1 MSRCVIVCAG
11 PFRDAAALASRL
23 LPEDYVIAAD
33 GGWHLAS
40 LMGVTPA
47 VLVADFDS
55 MPAPAVPDGVKV
67 VALPV
72 EKDVT
77 DTAKALE
84 IGFEAGYRGFLLLGC
99 TGGRLDHLQ
108 AALAVA
114 ADYARRGCD
123 VTVADEQNEIHLLTP
138 GSYVFPVCP
147 EEKVSLFAFGT
158 EVTGLFAEGLK
169 YGITDLTLSPFDPLC
184 VSNEC
189 LGEDACLSFKS
200 GLLLVYF
207 SRD

>member
-11 PFRDAAALASRL
+11 PFRDPVALASRL

-33 GGWHLAS
+33 GGWRLAS

-55 MPAPAVPDGVKV
+55 MPAPTIPDGVKV
-67 VALPV
+67 ITLPV

-84 IGFEAGYRGFLLLGC
+84 IGFEAGCREFLLLGC

-108 AALAVA
+108 AVLIVA

-138 GSYVFPVCP
+138 GSYVFPVRP
-147 EEKVSLFAFGT
+147 EEKVSLFAFGGD
-158 EVTGLFAEGLK
+158 VIGLFAEGLK
-169 YGITDLTLSPFDPLC
+169 YGIADLTLSPFDPLC
-184 VSNEC
+184 VSNQC
-189 LGEDACLSFKS
+189 LEEDACISFKD
-200 GLLLVYF
+200 GLLLLYF
-207 SRD
+207 SKD